1 MRHAIVRLAL
11 VLVAVGGAPAFAQQ
25 LQQSVKYTLLVVAGG
40 LTDSSRREGVAMSA
54 TGIYPGRQE
63 CEAAGA
69 AIKYGVVNPTEGQP
83 PPTITWVCVPL
94 GKP

>member
-1 MRHAIVRLAL
+1 MRIAL
-11 VLVAVGGAPAFAQQ
+11 VLLALTATAGSAAFAQQ

-40 LTDSSRREGVAMSA
+40 LSDSSRREGVAMSA

-69 AIKYGVVNPTEGQP
+69 AIKYGVVNPSEGQP